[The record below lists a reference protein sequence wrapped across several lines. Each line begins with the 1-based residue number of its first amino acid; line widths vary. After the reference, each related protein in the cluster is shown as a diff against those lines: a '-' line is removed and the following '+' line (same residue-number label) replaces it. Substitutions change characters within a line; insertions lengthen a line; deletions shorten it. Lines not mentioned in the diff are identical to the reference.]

1 MISHEKIWWFINHD
15 KTLGI
20 EVKETATIGG
30 LGIASKVW
38 KSLFSNFLLGF
49 NCYADHLN
57 FQLIQRLVRGLR
69 THLLSFHTRSIHNDG
84 LHQQL
89 KPFLRF
95 HYISIHIMYIIYIQV
110 AWYNLTKSRSSVAAK
125 LSFSLCTADCGC
137 APARLR
143 CGAGGSLGSQL
154 GCGGRFRCWSASH
167 PQWKTP
173 DVGYTSMAFQKAG
186 RAEIIQ
192 KCNL

>member
-1 MISHEKIWWFINHD
+1 MQGNKSRERSIYIVWTIMISHEKIWWFINHD

-84 LHQQL
+84 LHRQL

-95 HYISIHIMYIIYIQV
+95 HYISCI
-110 AWYNLTKSRSSVAAK
+110 
-125 LSFSLCTADCGC
+125 
-137 APARLR
+137 
-143 CGAGGSLGSQL
+143 
-154 GCGGRFRCWSASH
+154 
-167 PQWKTP
+167 
-173 DVGYTSMAFQKAG
+173 
-186 RAEIIQ
+186 
-192 KCNL
+192 